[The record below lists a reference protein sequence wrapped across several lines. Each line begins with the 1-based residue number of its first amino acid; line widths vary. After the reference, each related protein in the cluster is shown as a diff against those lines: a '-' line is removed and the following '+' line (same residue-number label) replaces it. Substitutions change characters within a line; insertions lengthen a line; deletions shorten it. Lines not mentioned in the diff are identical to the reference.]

1 MSTESIL
8 FSSYPLIRL
17 VCTSIRGKG
26 AFVVNMSTQLKD
38 SLEKEKNRMERF
50 IQLYAR
56 HQQYLFSYV
65 LALVPQ
71 WADAEAVAESTQLVL
86 WRKFKQYQEGTSFS
100 DWAKREAK
108 GEVLKYRERRK
119 KEWLCFSADVV
130 KKLDLELRSMDGM
143 LRYQRECLST
153 CLAKLPEKSRI
164 LLYHRYRDNA
174 TVNQVAEKIG
184 VFRQFRA

>member
-1 MSTESIL
+1 MSKQ
-8 FSSYPLIRL
+8 FKY
-17 VCTSIRGKG
+17 
-26 AFVVNMSTQLKD
+26 
-38 SLEKEKNRMERF
+38 SLDRENSRMERF

-71 WADAEAVAESTQLVL
+71 WGPTRKPWRSTTQLVL
-86 WRKFKQYQEGTSFS
+86 WRKFEQYQEGTSFS

-164 LLYHRYRDNA
+164 LLYHRYRG
-174 TVNQVAEKIG
+174 QCHGKSSG
-184 VFRQFRA
+184 

>member
-1 MSTESIL
+1 MSKQ
-8 FSSYPLIRL
+8 FKY
-17 VCTSIRGKG
+17 
-26 AFVVNMSTQLKD
+26 
-38 SLEKEKNRMERF
+38 SLDRENSRMERF

-71 WADAEAVAESTQLVL
+71 WADAENVAESTQLVL
-86 WRKFKQYQEGTSFS
+86 WRKFEQYLEGTSFL
-100 DWAKREAK
+100 DWAKHEAK
-108 GEVLKYRERRK
+108 SEVLKYRERRK

-143 LRYQRECLST
+143 LQCQRESLSA

-174 TVNQVAEKIG
+174 TVNQVAEKLGYSVVSVGKALQRIRHALL
-184 VFRQFRA
+184 VCVTKITPAEEQR